1 MKTDLQSEKEKKTFQ
16 TQLSVKSRKL
26 VQFSVSL
33 KVPILKAKHE
43 ITEWETELIRPWSI
57 SAFRFQLR

>member
-43 ITEWETELIRPWSI
+43 ITEWETELIRP
-57 SAFRFQLR
+57 